1 MPDQEL
7 ESSCSSEQSVYAL
20 FKERHK
26 KKLFAE
32 RIWNN
37 IDDMEDED
45 LDDNEKDDRDT
56 ND

>member
-1 MPDQEL
+1 MPDREL

-37 IDDMEDED
+37 IDDIEDED
-45 LDDNEKDDRDT
+45 LYDNEEDDRDT

>member
-1 MPDQEL
+1 MFDWGI
-7 ESSCSSEQSVYAL
+7 ESQCSSEQEVYAM

-37 IDDMEDED
+37 IDEMEYDD
-45 LDDNEKDDRDT
+45 LPTNKDDDDNTWE
-56 ND
+56 

>member
-1 MPDQEL
+1 MPDQDF
-7 ESSCSSEQSVYAL
+7 ESKCSSEQSVYDL

-26 KKLFAE
+26 KKLFAA

-37 IDDMEDED
+37 IDDIEDDD
-45 LDDNEKDDRDT
+45 LDDNEEDDRDT